1 MAGYCSLY
9 RNLRIALL
17 VTWLMAVLF
26 LQSALAVV
34 IYENDF
40 EDDTVGTYT
49 TTNLS
54 MDWNGTTS
62 NDGVDEGRVSIV
74 NDSNTVGDKSLVVM
88 YPKDLSNT
96 GKSQWKM
103 NLGSSYDELYLS
115 YRLRFDDNFDFVRG
129 GKLPGFCGGEC
140 NSGGDPPDGT
150 DGWSARMMWRT
161 DGSGGSPLNP
171 NQANIVQYVY
181 HPDQAGTNADDIK
194 WDDGTLADWKH
205 FDSDVWYHLQ
215 HRIVMNTPG
224 QSNGIIQAWLDG
236 EMVLNQQNMRFRDN
250 STFGID
256 WLYFSTFFGGSSEVW
271 EASKDEHAYYD
282 DFVVAEE
289 FIVDPADFDANGK
302 INSVDLSIWEAGF
315 GSTSAV
321 HADGDADEDNDV
333 DGADFLIWQRDFT
346 GDLVTL
352 LSAATAVPEPSTAVL
367 WATAFAFMLTREVRI
382 CQPMRARALHI

>member
-17 VTWLMAVLF
+17 VTWFMAVLF

-74 NDSNTVGDKSLVVM
+74 NDSNTVGEKSLVVM
-88 YPKDLSNT
+88 YPKDESNN

-103 NLGSSYDELYLS
+103 NLGGSYDELYLS

-129 GKLPGFCGGEC
+129 GKLPGLCGGSC
-140 NSGGDPPDGT
+140 NSGGSQPNGF

-161 DGSGGSPLNP
+161 SPSGGSSLPP
-171 NQANIVQYVY
+171 DRANIVQYLY
-181 HPDQAGTNADDIK
+181 HPDQTANGGVNGDDLK
-194 WDDGTLADWKH
+194 WDDTTPTDWKI

-224 QSNGIIQAWLDG
+224 AHDGIVQTWLDG
-236 EMVLNQQNMRFRDN
+236 EMVLDKQDIRFRDTA
-250 STFGID
+250 SLKID
-256 WLYFSTFFGGSSEVW
+256 TLYFSTFFGGSSEVW

-282 DFVVAEE
+282 DFVVATE

-333 DGADFLIWQRDFT
+333 DGADFLIWQRDYT

-352 LSAATAVPEPSTAVL
+352 LSAATAVPEPSTPVL
-367 WATAFAFMLTREVRI
+367 WITAFALILTRDVRR
-382 CQPMRARALHI
+382 CH